1 MQTRTLIARTF
12 CFLIIGFICSTTQ
25 AQTADEI
32 IEKHLLA
39 LGGKSKLEK
48 IRGMRQKQKVT
59 IQSAGIEIETTLT
72 LSLPGLRRTEVHTSS
87 FIPGSIEILNGDQ
100 GVKFERGVKSAL
112 NAKKIKYLKD
122 DLSDF
127 PSPLLNRVVQF
138 LRREEYNGKPCF
150 VLERKDG
157 NKYWVEAGDYMLI
170 KSETGIYHEQVGNI
184 NITTTYSHFKEVS
197 GIIYPYAK
205 QILDFDQR
213 IEVIELEINPAI
225 PEGYFDTMSVPL
237 LDKVASEAQVTIS
250 DKLLS
255 PEKIAEEEYQKTG
268 SYYAAIQAML
278 AAEALYKADPMFK
291 GFYYEMLATNLSIA
305 GNTLDALKTMD
316 KTHAARANAPEPIDF
331 EQNHPVKALDEI
343 EEVATR
349 YQAIFINEAHH
360 VPQHRAFTHQLLE
373 RLYKKGYRYF
383 AVETLMPE
391 DTSLI
396 RQKDFVTAYINEPE
410 YADLIRTAI
419 SIGYKIIPYEATEEV
434 IFGEEAE
441 EPGKIMDINESNH
454 KKRIEQREIGQ
465 ATNLKERIFDKDPA
479 AKVLVHAGYDHIIE
493 KQHSGF
499 YMMAYRFRELTGIDP
514 LTVDQVDMMEKGSLG
529 VSSGYYQYLMNELA
543 PREYRALKK
552 SDGTYW
558 TTEARKGKM
567 DMQVFHPRVSFEKG
581 RPTWKALAGKRKLV
595 SLSLEHATLGIAEAY
610 VQGEKDGVPMDRIYL
625 DKPTKEISFYLPQ
638 GVFQLKITNETGQL
652 VHEEVIKLQN

>member
-1 MQTRTLIARTF
+1 MQTRTLVARILS
-12 CFLIIGFICSTTQ
+12 FLIIGFICITSQ

-39 LGGKSKLEK
+39 IGGKSNLEK
-48 IRGMRQKQKVT
+48 IRGVKQKQKIT
-59 IQSAGIEIETTLT
+59 IESAGIEIETTLT
-72 LSLPGLRRTEVHTSS
+72 ISLPDLRRTDLHASS
-87 FIPGSIEILNGDQ
+87 FIPGSIEILNGNQ
-100 GVKFERGVKSAL
+100 GVKFEKGVKSAL
-112 NAKKIKYLKD
+112 NAKKIKYLQD

-127 PSPLLNRVVQF
+127 PSPLLNRETKL
-138 LRREEYNGKPCF
+138 LRREEYGGKQCF

-157 NKYWVEAGDYMLI
+157 NKYWIEAQDYMLI

-184 NITTTYSHFKEVS
+184 NITTTYSRFKEVS
-197 GIIYPYAK
+197 GIIYPYTK
-205 QILDFDQR
+205 QILDFDQG
-213 IEVIELEINPAI
+213 IEVTELEINPVI
-225 PEGYFDTMSVPL
+225 PENYFDTESVQLPE
-237 LDKVASEAQVTIS
+237 DVASDALAVAS
-250 DKLLS
+250 DNLPS
-255 PEKIAEEEYQKTG
+255 PEKIAEVAYKKTG

-278 AAEALYKADPMFK
+278 AAETAYKADPMFK

-305 GNTLDALKTMD
+305 GNTQAALKTMD
-316 KTHAARANAPEPIDF
+316 KTRTVRTSKPKSIDF
-331 EQNHPVKALDEI
+331 EKNQPVKALDEI
-343 EEVATR
+343 EKVATR

-383 AVETLMPE
+383 AAETLMPE
-391 DTSLI
+391 DTSII
-396 RQKDFVTAYINEPE
+396 RQKSFVTAYINEPE

-419 SIGYKIIPYEATEEV
+419 SIGYKIISYEATEEV
-434 IFGEEAE
+434 TFPEEGE
-441 EPGKIMDINESNH
+441 EPGKIWDFDEEDQ

-465 ATNLKERIFDKDPA
+465 ATNLKERIFDKDPT

-514 LTVDQVDMMEKGSLG
+514 LTVDQVDMMEKGSLE

-543 PREYRALKK
+543 PSEYLALKK

-567 DMQVFHPRVSFEKG
+567 DMQVFHPKLSFEKG

-595 SLSLEHATLGIAEAY
+595 SFRLEHATLGIAEVY
-610 VQGEKDGVPMDRIYL
+610 VQGEKNGVPIDRIYL
-625 DKPTKEISFYLPQ
+625 GKATKELAFYLPN
-638 GVFQLKITNETGQL
+638 GTFQLKVTNEAGQL
-652 VHEEVIKLQN
+652 VHEEVIMVKN